1 MAHYIC
7 LAEDLSSIP
16 RIHIGWLTAPSTSG
30 SWRYSALL
38 GSPRALH
45 RHTGTD
51 RLLKKK
57 IDVRNNKGYS
67 NLIGM
72 HLRFSQDCPSFGHR
86 VETQSSSISRLPYP
100 VYDPHPKG
108 LLIAGSC
115 DQCFRLPGHE
125 RVQLPLQ
132 SVPSE
137 ESLQEFPSGCFSW
150 SRHLVTWPYQSTKEI
165 RKQRCVVLQLGPLQ
179 HLLKSGLCY

>member
-16 RIHIGWLTAPSTSG
+16 RIHIGRLTAPSTSG

-38 GSPRALH
+38 RSPWALH

-72 HLRFSQDCPSFGHR
+72 HLRFSQDCLSFGHR

-100 VYDPHPKG
+100 VYDPHPK
-108 LLIAGSC
+108 LLIALDSRELWPMLSSSWTWKGSASPPVSSLWGVPLGVP
-115 DQCFRLPGHE
+115 FGLLFM
-125 RVQLPLQ
+125 VQT
-132 SVPSE
+132 
-137 ESLQEFPSGCFSW
+137 FS
-150 SRHLVTWPYQSTKEI
+150 HMAIPINK
-165 RKQRCVVLQLGPLQ
+165 GD
-179 HLLKSGLCY
+179 

>member
-16 RIHIGWLTAPSTSG
+16 RIHIGRLTAPSTSG

-38 GSPRALH
+38 GSPWALH
-45 RHTGTD
+45 RHTGME

-72 HLRFSQDCPSFGHR
+72 HLRFSQNCPSFGHR

-115 DQCFRLPGHE
+115 DQCSRLPGHE

-137 ESLQEFPSGCFSW
+137 ESL
-150 SRHLVTWPYQSTKEI
+150 
-165 RKQRCVVLQLGPLQ
+165 
-179 HLLKSGLCY
+179 